1 MPALKD
7 HIDALVANA
16 QLEEALEYA
25 KQQALSGWTALDT
38 PATLLLAEFR
48 FLEQTALRGELS
60 FADLSAKRQNLASR
74 LLDIVEEVEQQT
86 PATQTLTAPASQDVL
101 LFLGAN
107 PFCNLAL
114 ELDREVQEISAGLTR
129 FGKRDAFDFRA
140 KIHVTATELQRM
152 LLEVASLKP
161 RFVHFAGNAVV
172 NHTQYGTGVIFENE
186 KGQPRTIGGDVLGR
200 MFKLFP
206 SVECVFLN
214 TCDSGPAALEVGQT
228 VPFVIGMND
237 RVYDES
243 AIVFAVAFYEA
254 IAGGQSIPDAF
265 DFAKTRLLLESYPD
279 QADIPVL
286 VSKGQCPDPVYR
298 PGQSHLDDVRHR
310 VSR

>member
-7 HIDALVANA
+7 QIAAFVAKA

-74 LLDIVEEVEQQT
+74 LLDIAEEVEQQAPATPT
-86 PATQTLTAPASQDVL
+86 PASPQKQDVI

-140 KIHVTATELQRM
+140 KIHVTATDLQRM
-152 LLEVASLKP
+152 LLEVAALKP

-172 NHTQYGTGVIFENE
+172 NHTQYGTGVIFEDE

-200 MFKLFP
+200 MFKQFP

-254 IAGGQSIPDAF
+254 IASGQTITTAF
-265 DFAKTRLLLESYPD
+265 DFAKTRLMLEAFPE

-286 VSKGQCPDPVYR
+286 ISNGQSPDPVYR
-298 PGQSHLDDVRHR
+298 PGQSHLDDIRPR
-310 VSR
+310 LTR